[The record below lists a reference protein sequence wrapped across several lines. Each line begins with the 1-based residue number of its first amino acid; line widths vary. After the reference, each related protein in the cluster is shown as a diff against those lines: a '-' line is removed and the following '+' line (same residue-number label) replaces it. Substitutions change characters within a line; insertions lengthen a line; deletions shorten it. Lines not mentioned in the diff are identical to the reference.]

1 MKDNG
6 NGQPLMKMRNSHNY
20 PALLEG
26 SIKWYKQPVKLRQR
40 LPNIGLS
47 YDPAIQLPKY
57 MYMNVY
63 NSLFANSHLS
73 DVRGR
78 VTVVLT
84 CISLMMSNTEY
95 LFMYLFVMYISLK
108 KCLFRSV
115 HFLIRLLVVCFC
127 LLFPVELYEF
137 FLYFGCHLQIFFSIQ

>member
-1 MKDNG
+1 MDCMVVLFLVFWG
-6 NGQPLMKMRNSHNY
+6 ASILFSIV
-20 PALLEG
+20 PAL
-26 SIKWYKQPVKLRQR
+26 IYIPVSSTQGFS
-40 LPNIGLS
+40 LPTSSPTLVVS
-47 YDPAIQLPKY
+47 
-57 MYMNVY
+57 
-63 NSLFANSHLS
+63 SLFANSHLS